1 MPYEAHGAMRRA
13 KARAASLVVA
23 TALLACFGSPAAAQN
38 AATEFR
44 VIPLTAGIHV
54 IQAEVAVAPAER
66 SKGLMFRPALGPS
79 QGMVFLFDE
88 PGVQCMW
95 MRNTLIPLSV
105 AFIDDDG
112 RVINV
117 EDMAP
122 QTETNHCASKPARYA
137 LEMNKGW
144 FAKHGIGAGVR
155 IAGLPRVAR

>member
-1 MPYEAHGAMRRA
+1 MDDHKRA
-13 KARAASLVVA
+13 SSAPSWVA
-23 TALLACFGSPAAAQN
+23 TALLLACFGSPVRAQD
-38 AATEFR
+38 APTEFR

-54 IQAEVAVAPAER
+54 IRAEVALAPAER

-88 PGVQCMW
+88 PAVQCMW

-122 QTETNHCASKPARYA
+122 QTETNHCARKPARYA

-155 IAGLPRVAR
+155 ISGLPSVAR